1 MTTPVTHPRLDARR
15 ATQAWEKLMRVH
27 AQLLRQFADDDI
39 WNPVS
44 LAEYDILYALET
56 AGCRLHARDIQKA
69 VLLSQPTLSRTVE
82 RLEKRGFVE
91 RDPDPQDGRAALVS
105 LTPAGRKARTVVG
118 RKHALAITQRLGAA
132 LRPDELDTLTELLD
146 KVEKG
151 NTP

>member
-1 MTTPVTHPRLDARR
+1 MTHPRLDARR

>member
-1 MTTPVTHPRLDARR
+1 
-15 ATQAWEKLMRVH
+15 MRVH

-82 RLEKRGFVE
+82 RLKKRGFVE